1 MCFLP
6 DSFFLFP
13 PIRVHLAAATVFSF
27 LQIHNNEGR
36 TANKFG
42 AHFPTVR
49 QTPRSSLHLFVSRH
63 TLISPNFFSSPN
75 MDWVSGEG
83 LQIDIGNCILFLSAA
98 SVSYLCMYLHLFNDF
113 VMFSTH
119 SVFNFCCFR
128 QASFFIDLKNS
139 THLWL
144 KTVQTSKPFIVV
156 WIITRK
162 KLRNLYKFAF
172 SPCHHRQTNTDVI
185 VQLKLEW
192 T

>member
-6 DSFFLFP
+6 DSFFLF

-49 QTPRSSLHLFVSRH
+49 PTPRSSLHLFVSRH

-75 MDWVSGEG
+75 MDWVSGKG

-113 VMFSTH
+113 VMFSTQQ
-119 SVFNFCCFR
+119 CFQFLLLSSR
-128 QASFFIDLKNS
+128 QFFIDLKNS
-139 THLWL
+139 TQFGWQL
-144 KTVQTSKPFIVV
+144 SKLPNHS
-156 WIITRK
+156 
-162 KLRNLYKFAF
+162 LSYEL
-172 SPCHHRQTNTDVI
+172 
-185 VQLKLEW
+185 
-192 T
+192 